1 MSRRA
6 GVLLNDAQV
15 RRFARAC
22 GSIGWRADEDMHR
35 GQQARQDARVPQGT
49 CVRTS
54 RRAVLTHVEDHCRS
68 SKCSRTSLSTQPK
81 GATLAPIVP
90 SVAQQSPKVP
100 KVCALLEMVPSH
112 DSKQVR
118 CAASTWSFE
127 NTASRIKIP
136 RGLKRILLA
145 FLDAGRAQCRP
156 KWAGDHLAPFD
167 VQPKGAILAPIVR
180 SMATQQ
186 SPKVPKVCV
195 IPEAGTPRGG
205 TRKTRD
211 SSTWCFDTTLIKH
224 HTLVEL

>member
-54 RRAVLTHVEDHCRS
+54 RRAVFTHVEDHCRS
-68 SKCSRTSLSTQPK
+68 SKCSRASLRTQPK
-81 GATLAPIVP
+81 GAPIVP
-90 SVAQQSPKVP
+90 SVAQQCSKVP

-118 CAASTWSFE
+118 CAASTWSFG
-127 NTASRIKIP
+127 NAAPCIRIP

-145 FLDAGRAQCRP
+145 FLDADGGRLPA
-156 KWAGDHLAPFD
+156 
-167 VQPKGAILAPIVR
+167 KGAARGP
-180 SMATQQ
+180 A
-186 SPKVPKVCV
+186 SPAAHKKDP
-195 IPEAGTPRGG
+195 ARLLSRGPSG
-205 TRKTRD
+205 GEGPMR
-211 SSTWCFDTTLIKH
+211 
-224 HTLVEL
+224 

>member
-22 GSIGWRADEDMHR
+22 GSIGWQAGEDLYS
-35 GQQARQDARVPQGT
+35 GQQARQGARVPQGT

-54 RRAVLTHVEDHCRS
+54 RRTVLTHVEDRCRS
-68 SKCSRTSLSTQPK
+68 SKCSRASLRTQPK
-81 GATLAPIVP
+81 GAPIVP
-90 SVAQQSPKVP
+90 LVAQQCSKIP
-100 KVCALLEMVPSH
+100 KVCALLEMVLSH
-112 DSKQVR
+112 DFKQVR
-118 CAASTWSFE
+118 CAASTWSFR
-127 NTASRIKIP
+127 NVASRIKIP

-180 SMATQQ
+180 SVAQQ

-195 IPEAGTPRGG
+195 IPEAGTLRGG
-205 TRKTRD
+205 TRKRHD

-224 HTLVEL
+224 QAPVEL

>member
-1 MSRRA
+1 MTRRA

-68 SKCSRTSLSTQPK
+68 SKCSRASLRTQPK

-118 CAASTWSFE
+118 CDASTWRFG
-127 NTASRIKIP
+127 NAAPCIKIP

-145 FLDAGRAQCRP
+145 FLDAGRARCRP
-156 KWAGDHLAPFD
+156 KWAARPPRP
-167 VQPKGAILAPIVR
+167 VRYAAKGRDTCPDSPLGGAAK
-180 SMATQQ
+180 SK
-186 SPKVPKVCV
+186 SPKSLRY
-195 IPEAGTPRGG
+195 TGG
-205 TRKTRD
+205 GNATRRYK
-211 SSTWCFDTTLIKH
+211 KKA
-224 HTLVEL
+224 

>member
-54 RRAVLTHVEDHCRS
+54 RRAVFTHVEDHCRS
-68 SKCSRTSLSTQPK
+68 SKCSRASLRTQPK
-81 GATLAPIVP
+81 GAPIVP
-90 SVAQQSPKVP
+90 SVAQQCSKVP

-118 CAASTWSFE
+118 CAASTWSFG
-127 NTASRIKIP
+127 NVALCIRIP

-145 FLDAGRAQCRP
+145 FLDADGGPIAGQGGRERP
-156 KWAGDHLAPFD
+156 HLARCT
-167 VQPKGAILAPIVR
+167 QKGPREVALAG
-180 SMATQQ
+180 SF
-186 SPKVPKVCV
+186 
-195 IPEAGTPRGG
+195 GG
-205 TRKTRD
+205 
-211 SSTWCFDTTLIKH
+211 
-224 HTLVEL
+224 